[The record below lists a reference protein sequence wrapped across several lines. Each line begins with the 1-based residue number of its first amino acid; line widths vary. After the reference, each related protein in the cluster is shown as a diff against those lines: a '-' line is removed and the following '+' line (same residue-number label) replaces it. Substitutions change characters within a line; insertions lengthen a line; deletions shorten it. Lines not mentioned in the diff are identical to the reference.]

1 MAEID
6 PSFINNVTNPEYSF
20 ITAKNFFGGTEPIR
34 LVIVIYIFLCI
45 IFNVINLTVFF
56 ITMKK
61 ANRPIPIGLWVMIS
75 VIFAN
80 FIHTFTY
87 FFEWVLKNEINTE
100 KIDFDG
106 RKVEV
111 GGLLTG
117 NPKNMFACYTQGFLL
132 IFSSI
137 VQDFLINIFF
147 YIVSSNKEKEIKSKI
162 ITIWSLC
169 LGVGFP
175 FIFTLILALT
185 GALGI
190 NDEFCYVNKFDF
202 DIKENIV
209 IYKQYKPFQVVV
221 GIVYLIRVV
230 NLVATIYFL
239 VKIII
244 NIRSRKESKL
254 YLFKTIF
261 IPIIQ
266 SFTIIIGVIY
276 RLINMASPE
285 ISVKLS
291 SVYLILNT
299 SDGVLFPVGFFLQFN
314 IFEYL
319 KKLIY
324 KEQIEEKEN
333 CIEFSDKCEEGDF
346 GDDE

>member
-1 MAEID
+1 MTD
-6 PSFINNVTNPEYSF
+6 SNNVTYADYNF
-20 ITAKNFFGGTEPIR
+20 MNAKNFFGGTDSIR
-34 LVIVIYIFLCI
+34 IVIIIYIFLCI
-45 IFNVINLTVFF
+45 IFNSLNLTVFF
-56 ITMKK
+56 ITMKRAK
-61 ANRPIPIGLWVMIS
+61 REIPSAIWIMIS
-75 VIFAN
+75 VLIAN

-87 FFEWVLKNEINTE
+87 FFEWIIKEGVNMTE
-100 KIDFDG
+100 VKIG
-106 RKVEV
+106 SMYIKV

-117 NPKNMFACYTQGFLL
+117 NPNNMSACLSQGFLL

-147 YIVSSNKEKEIKSKI
+147 KLVCSNKEKEIKGKI
-162 ITIWSLC
+162 ITIVALD

-175 FIFTLILALT
+175 FIFTLILLLT
-185 GALGI
+185 GSLGI

-202 DIKENIV
+202 SIKNEGFV
-209 IYKQYKPFQVVV
+209 EYKGYEYFQLVV
-221 GIVYLIRVV
+221 GMVYLIRVV
-230 NLVATIYFL
+230 NLIATIYFL
-239 VKIII
+239 IKIII
-244 NIRSRKESKL
+244 NIKSRNESKS

-276 RLINMASPE
+276 RLINMANPE

-324 KEQIEEKEN
+324 GEKIEEKEN
-333 CIEFSDKCEEGDF
+333 TIEFTDKFEECN
-346 GDDE
+346 EEE

>member
-1 MAEID
+1 MSESN
-6 PSFINNVTNPEYSF
+6 SFYNNVTNPDYSF
-20 ITAKNFFGGTEPIR
+20 MNTKNFFGGTDPIR
-34 LVIVIYIFLCI
+34 IVIIIYIFLCI
-45 IFNVINLTVFF
+45 ILNTLNLTVFF
-56 ITMKK
+56 VTMKRAK
-61 ANRPIPIGLWVMIS
+61 REIPIAIWIMIS
-75 VIFAN
+75 VLIVN

-87 FFEWVLKNEINTE
+87 LFEWVIKEDIDTVS
-100 KIDFDG
+100 IDFDG

-117 NPKNMFACYTQGFLL
+117 NPNNMFACYTQGFLL

-147 YIVSSNKEKEIKSKI
+147 YLVSSNKEKEISSKLI
-162 ITIWSLC
+162 IGLSLG

-185 GALGI
+185 HALGI

-202 DIKENIV
+202 DISDGEV
-209 IYKQYKPFQVVV
+209 IYKQYKPFQIVVAV
-221 GIVYLIRVV
+221 VYLIRVV

-239 VKIII
+239 IQIISY
-244 NIRSRKESKL
+244 IRSRNESKL
-254 YLFKTIF
+254 YLFKSIF

-285 ISVKLS
+285 ISVEMS

-314 IFEYL
+314 IFQYL
-319 KKLIY
+319 NKLIY
-324 KEQIEEKEN
+324 GEKVEEKEN
-333 CIEFSDKCEEGDF
+333 SIEFTQKCEEEET
-346 GDDE
+346 DE